1 MIRAL
6 ENIGGQWGGG
16 YGPGM
21 MGGYGMGH
29 GMGWF
34 GFIFMIAFG
43 VLVAVAIVLLIR
55 WLILSTRPAGRG
67 EREENTSLDILR
79 ERYARGEI
87 GREEFEE
94 KKRDLK

>member
-1 MIRAL
+1 MSVL
-6 ENIGGQWGGG
+6 ENIGAQWGWG

-34 GFIFMIAFG
+34 GFVFMIVFW

-55 WLILSTRPAGRG
+55 WLILSTRSAGQGGR
-67 EREENTSLDILR
+67 RENTALDILR

-87 GREEFEE
+87 GKEEFEE
-94 KKRDLK
+94 KKRDLG